1 MNVII
6 SCYALSPCLGKK
18 EREKGRER
26 LGGGGGRRERACR
39 QKIEAVIPPS
49 CNYPADHLSV
59 RSLSV
64 NQFRACVTPGKI
76 NGK

>member
-26 LGGGGGRRERACR
+26 LGGGGDGGREPVDKKLR
-39 QKIEAVIPPS
+39 P
-49 CNYPADHLSV
+49 
-59 RSLSV
+59 
-64 NQFRACVTPGKI
+64 
-76 NGK
+76 